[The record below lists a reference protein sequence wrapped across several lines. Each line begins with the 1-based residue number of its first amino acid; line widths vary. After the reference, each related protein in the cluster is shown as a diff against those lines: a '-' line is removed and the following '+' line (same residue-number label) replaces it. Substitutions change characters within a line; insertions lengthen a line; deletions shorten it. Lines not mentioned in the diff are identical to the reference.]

1 MIITKDY
8 YIYSYSCFGFQE
20 YLTDPVQVKV
30 GKVSSPTANVIQILE
45 KVSENEKV
53 CYLCTVVYQKFGGLK
68 VG

>member
-1 MIITKDY
+1 M
-8 YIYSYSCFGFQE
+8 
-20 YLTDPVQVKV
+20 QVKV